1 MIPSD
6 DEGKREALFSIRLGV
21 LVLSLVA
28 AGFAF
33 WALRSILAPLA
44 LAVFLLLLIDGLA
57 RVLAERT
64 RLPRTVAMPLAIVLI
79 VAIFGLAIW
88 LVAHN
93 GKSFAADAPLFT
105 ARLDRLLQQISGRTG
120 LAIPPTFSDLV
131 EKLNPAHW
139 VGVVA
144 KAAREIVEQSVFVL
158 IYLGFLLAS
167 QHGFGRKI
175 GMMLDS
181 NARQQEVAR
190 VMERVRRG
198 VESYVFVQT
207 VVGLVIAALSV
218 LIMWPM
224 GLQHVF
230 FFAFV
235 IFLTNYVPAIGAA
248 VGVLLPPLF
257 GLLEF
262 NDLWR
267 PIAMLVG
274 LEAVHFGVSHVLQ
287 PRMQGQKLNLDPI
300 FVLLG
305 LAFWGYL
312 WGLTGAFLSTPLTVA
327 LMAVLAEQR
336 SARWAAVLL
345 SSDGRPFADE
355 TEPPD
360 RPQGPTGPQP
370 EPAPAPKKAPHERA
384 HERVQ

>member
-1 MIPSD
+1 
-6 DEGKREALFSIRLGV
+6 
-21 LVLSLVA
+21 
-28 AGFAF
+28 
-33 WALRSILAPLA
+33 
-44 LAVFLLLLIDGLA
+44 
-57 RVLAERT
+57 
-64 RLPRTVAMPLAIVLI
+64 
-79 VAIFGLAIW
+79 
-88 LVAHN
+88 
-93 GKSFAADAPLFT
+93 
-105 ARLDRLLQQISGRTG
+105 
-120 LAIPPTFSDLV
+120 
-131 EKLNPAHW
+131 
-139 VGVVA
+139 
-144 KAAREIVEQSVFVL
+144 
-158 IYLGFLLAS
+158 
-167 QHGFGRKI
+167 
-175 GMMLDS
+175 MMLDS

-207 VVGLVIAALSV
+207 VVGVVIAALSALV
-218 LIMWPM
+218 MWPM

-257 GLLEF
+257 ALLEF
-262 NDLWR
+262 GDLWR

-305 LAFWGYL
+305 LTFWGFL

-327 LMAVLAEQR
+327 VMAILAEQKN
-336 SARWAAVLL
+336 ARWAAVLL

-355 TEPPD
+355 TEPPPPPRD
-360 RPQGPTGPQP
+360 PAARKPTRAS
-370 EPAPAPKKAPHERA
+370 APGAR
-384 HERVQ
+384 R

>member
-1 MIPSD
+1 
-6 DEGKREALFSIRLGV
+6 
-21 LVLSLVA
+21 
-28 AGFAF
+28 
-33 WALRSILAPLA
+33 
-44 LAVFLLLLIDGLA
+44 
-57 RVLAERT
+57 
-64 RLPRTVAMPLAIVLI
+64 
-79 VAIFGLAIW
+79 
-88 LVAHN
+88 
-93 GKSFAADAPLFT
+93 
-105 ARLDRLLQQISGRTG
+105 
-120 LAIPPTFSDLV
+120 
-131 EKLNPAHW
+131 
-139 VGVVA
+139 
-144 KAAREIVEQSVFVL
+144 
-158 IYLGFLLAS
+158 
-167 QHGFGRKI
+167 
-175 GMMLDS
+175 MMLDTD
-181 NARQQEVAR
+181 ARQQEVAR

-218 LIMWPM
+218 LIMWPF

-262 NDLWR
+262 DDLWR

-355 TEPPD
+355 TQPPD
-360 RPQGPTGPQP
+360 RPQGPPGTQTGPQP
-370 EPAPAPKKAPHERA
+370 EPAPASKPAAAPKKAPKS
-384 HERVQ
+384 

>member
-1 MIPSD
+1 
-6 DEGKREALFSIRLGV
+6 
-21 LVLSLVA
+21 
-28 AGFAF
+28 
-33 WALRSILAPLA
+33 
-44 LAVFLLLLIDGLA
+44 LIDGLA
-57 RVLAERT
+57 RVLGERT

-79 VAIFGLAIW
+79 VAMFGLAIW

-93 GKSFAADAPLFT
+93 GKSFAADAPLFS
-105 ARLDRLLQQISGRTG
+105 ARTDRVLQQISGRTG
-120 LAIPPTFSDLV
+120 LDIPPTFGNLM

-144 KAAREIVEQSVFVL
+144 TAAREIIEQSIFVL

-198 VESYVFVQT
+198 IESYVFVQT
-207 VVGLVIAALSV
+207 VVGVVIAALSV
-218 LIMWPM
+218 LIMWPL

-262 NDLWR
+262 DDLWR
-267 PIAMLVG
+267 PIALLVG

-287 PRMQGQKLNLDPI
+287 PRLQGQKLNLDPI
-300 FVLLG
+300 FVLVG
-305 LAFWGYL
+305 LAFWSYL

-327 LMAVLAEQR
+327 VMAVLAETK

-355 TEPPD
+355 
-360 RPQGPTGPQP
+360 
-370 EPAPAPKKAPHERA
+370 PAPPGPPRPPLSHALRPKPKPKSKPTSVR
-384 HERVQ
+384 

>member
-1 MIPSD
+1 MTPFD
-6 DEGKREALFSIRLGV
+6 DDSKREALFSIRIGV
-21 LVLSLVA
+21 LVLSSVA

-44 LAVFLLLLIDGLA
+44 LAIFLLLVIDGVA
-57 RVLAERT
+57 RAVAERT
-64 RLPRTVAMPLAIVLI
+64 RLSRTVAMPLAIVLI
-79 VAIFGLAIW
+79 LVMFGFAIW

-105 ARLDRLLQQISGRTG
+105 ARLDRLLVEVSGRTG
-120 LAIPPTFSDLV
+120 LDIPPTVGNLM

-144 KAAREIVEQSVFVL
+144 KAAREIIEQSVFVL

-167 QHGFGRKI
+167 LHGFGRKI
-175 GMMLDS
+175 AIMLDS

-207 VVGLVIAALSV
+207 VVGVVIAALSALV
-218 LIMWPM
+218 MWPM

-257 GLLEF
+257 ALLEF
-262 NDLWR
+262 DDLWR
-267 PIAMLVG
+267 PIAMLAG

-287 PRMQGQKLNLDPI
+287 PRLQGRKLNLDPI
-300 FVLLG
+300 FVLMG
-305 LAFWGYL
+305 LTFWGYL

-327 LMAVLAEQR
+327 VMAVLAELK

-355 TEPPD
+355 PEPP
-360 RPQGPTGPQP
+360 GP
-370 EPAPAPKKAPHERA
+370 PAPESPPQSPRTPA
-384 HERVQ
+384 